1 MPTPVI
7 NVQTN
12 RLWQNWHSSS
22 GIGGNTAR
30 FYTPHNEWTDGS
42 KTPGQDF
49 APGLAALQS
58 IVQDG
63 ERDQKRVRA
72 IGSGWSMSSAP
83 FVSDYLINT
92 QWLSS
97 YFVGFNTPTV
107 VDESIRDNA
116 DKLVFAQCG
125 MQIKSLNSVLET
137 NGLALPTSGASNG
150 QTIAGAMST
159 GTHGSAHDVGGIQD
173 YILGLHLVAEGG
185 RHYWIERPAKPTMTQ
200 AFADWLG
207 AQLIRDEDLFL
218 SAVVS
223 FGSFGLI
230 HAVMFQ
236 AEPLYLLELFIQQY
250 DYDQVVNACQRDPHN
265 LGLPDGDAMPF
276 HFEVVINP
284 YRRGRGQGGAFIRVL
299 YKRPLGPVP
308 PPPPTDGFTIL
319 SRDLVSIAGFFSDHD
334 PDVVPGFLQSQLMK
348 SVQPTAP
355 NTILATP
362 GHQFGDSQPTNGGT
376 SIEIGVPIARALDAV
391 NAIFSVTDNPDNVF
405 GAPVALRF
413 VRASDAILAFTC
425 HPPTTCTIEMPGVDS
440 NSARRVHP
448 LIYQALADANI
459 PATYHWGQQGP
470 FTNESI
476 IAGYG
481 QSRVDRWLASRR
493 AFLKSPQGRR
503 MFSNDL
509 LDGCGLSG

>member
-7 NVQTN
+7 NVQTS

-236 AEPLYLLELFIQQY
+236 AEPLYLLELFTKQF
-250 DYDQVVNACQRDPHN
+250 DFDDVVNACQRDPTN

-276 HFEVVINP
+276 HFEVLINP
-284 YRRGRGQGGAFIRVL
+284 YRRKVGEGGAFIRVM
-299 YKRPLGPVP
+299 YKRPLTGAVP
-308 PPPPTDGFTIL
+308 SPPPTDGFTIL
-319 SRDLVSIAGFFSDHD
+319 SRDLVSIAGHFSDAV
-334 PDVVPGFLQSQLMK
+334 PAAVPGILQNKLMQ
-348 SVQPTAP
+348 SIQPTTP

-362 GHQFGDSQPTNGGT
+362 GIQFGDSQPTHGGT
-376 SIEIGVPIARALDAV
+376 SVEIGVPIGRSLDAIKV
-391 NAIFSVTDNPDNVF
+391 IFSVTDAHVF

-425 HPPTTCTIEMPGVDS
+425 HSPSTCTIEMPGVDS
-440 NSARRVHP
+440 DSAGKAHA
-448 LIYQALADANI
+448 LIYEALAEANI

-481 QSRVDRWLASRR
+481 QSRVNRWLAARR
-493 AFLKSPQGRR
+493 AFLSPEGRK